1 MKKIK
6 IILIVV
12 LMGTLGS
19 CKKYLDVIPDDVPTI
34 DHAFSLRTSA
44 EKFLYTCYSYMP
56 ETGSYA
62 TNPAFHTVDE
72 VWNPDPQIDINANMF
87 NIAKGLQNNTNPFAD
102 YWTGGG
108 SGKKLW
114 QGIRD
119 CNIFL
124 ENIDKTPELEDWEK
138 ERWKAEVL
146 FLKAYYHFFLFR
158 MYGPIPIVRKNLPL
172 GATPDEVKVYREPVD
187 EVVKY
192 IVELLDESAAMVDMP
207 DVLVGTELTELGR
220 ITRSI
225 VLSFKARVL
234 VTAASPLF
242 NGNPEYAGFRDKRGV
257 LLFDPNYSTQKWSD
271 AVDACKTA
279 IDFLHAKNFKLYHF
293 VAPTSYVI
301 NDTIQRELDLRC
313 AISDKERNTE
323 MIWVNTSSTATDIQR
338 MAMPLLAPGTS
349 GSGPKGLLAPPISFV
364 SKFYTKNGVPI
375 NEDKTWDFNG
385 KYNLREAGFDHL
397 FYIGKGERTIKFHFD
412 RQPRCYALLGFDRG
426 VVYGNCINNYNK
438 ASLFY
443 VKGRKSETAAR
454 QGISN
459 YSITGYTVKKLVKI
473 ETQAAADGNV
483 TGNNQAAYPW
493 PEMRLS
499 DLYLMYSEALNELN
513 GYSPEATHWINL
525 VRERAG
531 LGTIE
536 DSWRLYSTNP
546 SKYTTKD
553 GLREIIQ
560 QERTIELAF
569 EGQRFWDL
577 RRWKKAHVEL
587 NQVIRGWDIT
597 QQEPEAYYRE
607 VVLWNQRFGV
617 KDYLMPI
624 KLTELQTNNHLTQNP
639 GW

>member
-1 MKKIK
+1 
-6 IILIVV
+6 
-12 LMGTLGS
+12 MGAFGS

-56 ETGSYA
+56 ETGSFN
-62 TNPAFHTVDE
+62 TNPAIHTVDE
-72 VWNPDPQIDINANMF
+72 VWNPSPQIDINADMF
-87 NIAKGLQNNTNPFAD
+87 NIAKGLQNSTTPLAD

-124 ENIDKTPELEDWEK
+124 DNIDKTPELEQWEK
-138 ERWKAEVL
+138 ERWKAEVK
-146 FLKAYYHFFLFR
+146 FLKAYYHFYLFR
-158 MYGPIPIVRKNLPL
+158 MYGPIPVVRENLPL
-172 GATPDEVKVYREPVD
+172 GATPEEVKVYREPVD
-187 EVVKY
+187 DVVKY
-192 IVELLDESAAMVDMP
+192 IVELLDEAANTTDLP

-242 NGNPEYAGFRDKRGV
+242 NGNPEYYGITDKRGV
-257 LLFDPNYSTQKWSD
+257 HLFSQSYSEQKWKD
-271 AVDACKTA
+271 AAESCKTA
-279 IDFLHAKNFKLYHF
+279 IDFLHANGFKLYHF
-293 VAPTSYVI
+293 IPPISYVI

-338 MAMPLLAPGTS
+338 MAMPLIAPGTS
-349 GSGPKGLLAPPISFV
+349 GSGPKGMLAPPISFV
-364 SKFYTKNGVPI
+364 SKFYTKHGVPI
-375 NEDKTWDFNG
+375 EEDKDWDFAG
-385 KYNLREAGFDHL
+385 RFNLQESGFDHL
-397 FYIGKGERTIKFHFD
+397 FYIAKGERTVKLHFN
-412 RQPRCYALLGFDRG
+412 REPRFYAFIGFDRG
-426 VVYGNCINNYNK
+426 VWYGNWINNYNK
-438 ASLFY
+438 ESLYF

-499 DLYLMYSEALNELN
+499 DLYLMYSEALNEVG
-513 GYSPEATHWINL
+513 GYSTDATHWINL

-531 LGTIE
+531 LNTVE
-536 DSWRLYSTNP
+536 DSWRVYSNNP
-546 SKYTTKD
+546 NKYTTKD
-553 GLREIIQ
+553 GLREIIHR
-560 QERTIELAF
+560 ERTIELAF
-569 EGQRFWDL
+569 EGHRFWDL

-607 VVLWNQRFGV
+607 VVLWNQRFALR
-617 KDYLMPI
+617 DYLMPI
-624 KLTELQTNNHLTQNP
+624 KLSETQTNNHLLQNP